1 MGAQAPFQQDQAQE
15 KAEEV
20 ITLHW
25 VHDCK
30 PTLVVETMDGWF
42 IQADYAA
49 GVEVFLYW
57 IMFLTK
63 CDLCARLSA
72 NADESGAYKIS
83 LN

>member
-1 MGAQAPFQQDQAQE
+1 
-15 KAEEV
+15 
-20 ITLHW
+20 
-25 VHDCK
+25 
-30 PTLVVETMDGWF
+30 MDGWF